1 MAGGFTPAYGRQWG
15 WKDRSSKFGVCE
27 LPICTTKALAENK
40 DVKEFYLG
48 MSSEGRKSFRDMKSY
63 RRHKRWV

>member
-1 MAGGFTPAYGRQWG
+1 MSVLAVASPRNQN
-15 WKDRSSKFGVCE
+15 RP
-27 LPICTTKALAENK
+27 PISRNCRGSVPFEALADNK

-63 RRHKRWV
+63 RRRQRWV

>member
-1 MAGGFTPAYGRQWG
+1 MLDGPA
-15 WKDRSSKFGVCE
+15 
-27 LPICTTKALAENK
+27 KALAENK

-63 RRHKRWV
+63 RRRKRWVCGGCRGVQTYVGAR